1 MFLPQNN
8 RGLRVSQANLV
19 HCPMLAQ
26 DVRWVV
32 HSVDVNVT
40 EDARGYALLRLV
52 IGQRIV
58 PFVEA
63 RVW

>member
-1 MFLPQNN
+1 
-8 RGLRVSQANLV
+8 
-19 HCPMLAQ
+19 MLAQ

-40 EDARGYALLRLV
+40 EDARGYALSRLV
-52 IGQRIV
+52 VGQRIV